1 MRLKSLKL
9 HGFKSFAN
17 PTDFEFHPGVTGIV
31 GPNGCGKSNVVDAIR
46 WVLGETSAKA
56 LRGGEMADVIFN
68 GTDKRKPVGMAEVTL
83 TLADCEEIL
92 GIDYNEVAFTRRVF
106 RDGKSEYRLNGNICR
121 LKDIHEIL
129 MDTGIGR
136 TAYSIMEQGKIDL
149 LLSSRPEDRRTVFE
163 EAAGITK
170 FKSQKKEALRKLEYT
185 EANLL
190 RVTDII
196 EEVKRQINSLN
207 RQANKARRYQE
218 LLTDVRVLDVHYSHR
233 QFIELDGEKSELG
246 NSIHSLA
253 TTIAD
258 SQSQT
263 VEKEKA
269 IIEARDALAALEAEI
284 SSRREDLIETQ
295 NRISAAQNRIQF
307 NGERQLELRELIDQ
321 NSEDVAKTNS
331 TLGKEESEL
340 EATAG
345 ALHRVTE
352 NLARQRRQF
361 EEQERINTALR
372 SERAEHEIEL
382 QQLAQKITAA
392 DASTAEIRAELGSY
406 STQSESDRERDGHLS
421 GEITSLEKEHAER
434 LAEFTTLGEE
444 LGVADKDLNDNESC
458 LTLAEKDYQKACH
471 DSTRC
476 AKELAELHRE
486 LAEKESRLE
495 VLKALV
501 AEGEGLE
508 SGTQAVLSGLNED
521 EIHRSSIRGL
531 LSSFIEVP
539 SDFIPALEA
548 ALGSYLQTILVTDS
562 ETAELVIN
570 ILAQGRMGRASIIP
584 ENFVAVSSDRQMMTL
599 PAGVEAWAL
608 DKIKST
614 ENVRPLLEQ
623 LLDQTLIVRDLRT
636 ALELRNELPGYSFA
650 TLDGAFISADGVM
663 RGGAGEADE
672 AGSLLAR
679 LNEIKLLENQTSS
692 LNDRLGECQLE
703 LEKIEQLTVALS
715 HRVDECREKLQSS
728 KITHSTLEG
737 KRSLLEREREGLDSK
752 LKNIRWEQG
761 ELQCRRETAE
771 TKLSDLD
778 TQQRELAEGLQRFSH
793 RRCELETK
801 LNEVTHQEKQ
811 SAEQLAEL
819 RTTMAVEEQS
829 QQALQE
835 QKAPIT
841 ARMGELESIIARRET
856 EISKYQERITST
868 SSESTSLG
876 GEIQTLTDRAE
887 KLATTLEDVT
897 EQRLERQDT
906 VNEAEEMLR
915 TARREIALLTEQRGK
930 EEVKVTQIDLRIGSI
945 NDTISQRYNITL
957 EHFEPDS
964 HALITAIA
972 EQKKAQ
978 SRREKRRNSVA
989 STEIPEIQEPGGKI
1003 PGQEETGSTEDP
1015 DTLPEGDKDWEET
1028 AGIPGEDQPDW
1039 KFVEMIISE
1048 LRQRLDSMGPVNLE
1062 AIEEFEAL
1070 QERYDFLTREHGD
1083 LINSKDHLHKVISKI
1098 NRETRTRFAD
1108 TFEQVRQ
1115 NFREVFKELFGEQGK
1130 ANLILLDE
1138 TDPLESG
1145 IDIIAKPPGKKPQS
1159 ITLLSGGERAM
1170 TAVALLFSI
1179 YMVKPSPFC
1188 VLDELDAPLD
1198 ESNIDRF
1205 IKLLDRF
1212 TRQSQ
1217 FVIVTHNKR
1226 TMNRCEVIYGV
1237 TQEEF
1242 GISKLIGMQFAS
1254 RAETGNPVEVT

>member
-17 PTDFEFHPGVTGIV
+17 RTDFEFHPGVTGIV

-83 TLADCEEIL
+83 TLADCEETL
-92 GIDYNEVAFTRRVF
+92 GLDYNEVAFTRRVF
-106 RDGKSEYRLNGNICR
+106 RDGKSEYRLNGNLCR

-136 TAYSIMEQGKIDL
+136 TAYSIMEQGKIDM
-149 LLSSRPEDRRTVFE
+149 LLSSKPEDRRTVFE

-233 QFIELDGEKSELG
+233 QFIELDGEKSELA
-246 NSIHSLA
+246 NSIQSLG
-253 TTIAD
+253 TTISD

-269 IIEARDALAALEAEI
+269 IVEARDSLATLEAEI
-284 SSRREDLIETQ
+284 ATRREQLIETQ
-295 NRISAAQNRIQF
+295 SRINSAQNRIGF
-307 NGERQLELRELIDQ
+307 NEERQLELQELIGQ
-321 NSEDVAKTNS
+321 NSEDLAKTHS
-331 TLGKEESEL
+331 TLGKEASEL
-340 EATAG
+340 EVTAD
-345 ALHRVTE
+345 ALQRVTE
-352 NLARQRRQF
+352 NLARQRQQF
-361 EEQERINTALR
+361 AEQENINGSLKTKRVELESELLAL
-372 SERAEHEIEL
+372 SQEITTTEASIAEV
-382 QQLAQKITAA
+382 
-392 DASTAEIRAELGSY
+392 RAELGAY
-406 STQSESDRERDGHLS
+406 STQSESNREREGHLN

-434 LAEFTTLGEE
+434 LAESTSLKDQ
-444 LGVADKDLNDNESC
+444 LSAADKSLNDNESH
-458 LTLAEKDYQKACH
+458 LTLAEKDYQSTCN

-476 AKELAELHRE
+476 AKELADLHLE

-521 EIHRSSIRGL
+521 GIQQSSIRGL

-539 SDFIPALEA
+539 SEFIPAIEA
-548 ALGSYLQTILVTDS
+548 SLGAHLQTILVRDQ
-562 ETAELVIN
+562 ETAEQAIN
-570 ILAQGRMGRASIIP
+570 ILAKGRMGRASIIP
-584 ENFVAVSSDRQMMTL
+584 ENFVAISSDRQMMTL
-599 PAGVEAWAL
+599 PDGVDAWAL

-623 LLDQTLIVRDLRT
+623 LLDQTLIVRDLQT
-636 ALELRNELPGYSFA
+636 ALQLRNELPGHSFA
-650 TLDGAFISADGVM
+650 TLDGAFISADGIM

-679 LNEIKLLENQTSS
+679 LNEIKLLESHTAA
-692 LNDRLGECQLE
+692 LNDRLGEKQLE
-703 LEKIEQLTVALS
+703 LDHIEQNSVELS
-715 HRVDECREKLQSS
+715 TRVDDCREKLQTA

-737 KRSLLEREREGLDSK
+737 KRSLLDREREGLDSK

-761 ELQCRRETAE
+761 ELQQRRETAE
-771 TKLSDLD
+771 IKFSELD
-778 TQQRELAEGLQRFSH
+778 EQQRNLVEALQASS
-793 RRCELETK
+793 RRRSELEAE
-801 LNEVTHQEKQ
+801 LNEVSHQETQ
-811 SAEQLAEL
+811 SAERIAEL
-819 RTTMAVEEQS
+819 RTTMAVEEKS

-835 QKAPIT
+835 QQAPIT
-841 ARMGELESIIARRET
+841 ARMDELEAIITRRET
-856 EISKYQERITST
+856 EVTKYQDRITT
-868 SSESTSLG
+868 AGSESSSLKDQ
-876 GEIQTLTDRAE
+876 IQSMTRSAE
-887 KLATTLEDVT
+887 ELGTALGDVT
-897 EQRLERQDT
+897 EQRLKHQSAVNDT
-906 VNEAEEMLR
+906 ENMLR
-915 TARREIALLTEQRGK
+915 SARQELAALTEQRGK
-930 EEVKVTQIDLRIGSI
+930 EEVKVTQIDLRIE
-945 NDTISQRYNITL
+945 NLNATISQRYNITL

-964 HALITAIA
+964 HALLTAIT
-972 EQKKAQ
+972 EQKKARH
-978 SRREKRRNSVA
+978 RREKRKNSITQKRNGEEDSGE
-989 STEIPEIQEPGGKI
+989 EIPA
-1003 PGQEETGSTEDP
+1003 QEEHAKTDDSLPIPES
-1015 DTLPEGDKDWEET
+1015 DTDWEEP
-1028 AGIPGEDQPDW
+1028 ADIPGDDQPDW
-1039 KFVEMIISE
+1039 NFVEMTIGE

-1070 QERYDFLTREHGD
+1070 QERYDFLTKEHDD

-1098 NRETRTRFAD
+1098 NRETRARFAD
-1108 TFEQVRQ
+1108 TFEKVRN

-1130 ANLILLDE
+1130 ANLLLLDE

-1198 ESNIDRF
+1198 ESNIGRF
-1205 IKLLDRF
+1205 IKLLERF
-1212 TRQSQ
+1212 TQQSQ

-1242 GISKLIGMQFAS
+1242 GISKLIGMQFS
-1254 RAETGNPVEVT
+1254 SNPETGQPVKVT